1 MSVKTVKS
9 MIAWVEE
16 NIKGNPTLEGMS
28 CHVGYSAFY
37 CSAKF
42 HEYTGISF
50 KKYIATRKLCLA
62 AEEIAA
68 TDQRFL
74 DIAVEYGYS
83 SQEAFTRAFVK
94 QFGRTPGQYRR
105 YEMREGNIAEVREKG
120 SKIC

>member
-1 MSVKTVKS
+1 MSVKTVKN
-9 MIAWVEE
+9 MIAWVEA

-42 HEYTGISF
+42 HEYTGVSF
-50 KKYIATRKLCLA
+50 KKYIASRKLCLA
-62 AEEIAA
+62 AEAIAG
-68 TDQRFL
+68 TDQKFL
-74 DIAVEYGYS
+74 DIAVDYGYS

-105 YEMREGNIAEVREKG
+105 YGMKEADITDGSRKG

>member
-1 MSVKTVKS
+1 MSVKTVKN
-9 MIAWVEE
+9 MIAWVEA

-42 HEYTGISF
+42 HEYTGVSF
-50 KKYIATRKLCLA
+50 KKYIASRKLCLA
-62 AEEIAA
+62 AEAIAG
-68 TDQRFL
+68 TDQKFL
-74 DIAVEYGYS
+74 DIAVDYGYS

-105 YEMREGNIAEVREKG
+105 YGMKEEDITDGSRKG